1 MYISYILL
9 ELFSEEDFEV
19 PQNNFIDLLW
29 KQTSILFKNSLGT
42 DKDATYGSGAYSYF
56 WHIPR
61 ESHSTHFYP
70 HLMQFGDVI
79 TQTVSCEMDF
89 TLFPFD
95 HHSCD
100 MIFYLTQHP
109 SDYVMFDSPMVF
121 KGQNNVSIGEES
133 MNIPTKRL
141 PYTISV
147 ESLNTSIVYTLNR
160 KRSATG
166 VRFHFA
172 RNSIGLLL
180 GGYYLPTGIF
190 ASLSLVSFII
200 KPEIVPGR
208 MGLLVTLFLISTN
221 VYGQVDAPKGRGF
234 SLIELWM
241 LGTNFPILAAIVE
254 YGYVLVLQS
263 RKIASMCGNEEV
275 DGLIYLKKVDNF
287 AFILSFVYQIFFVC
301 IYWIIAHSL

>member
-1 MYISYILL
+1 
-9 ELFSEEDFEV
+9 
-19 PQNNFIDLLW
+19 
-29 KQTSILFKNSLGT
+29 
-42 DKDATYGSGAYSYF
+42 
-56 WHIPR
+56 
-61 ESHSTHFYP
+61 
-70 HLMQFGDVI
+70 MQFGDVI
-79 TQTVSCEMDF
+79 TQIVSCEMDF

-109 SDYVMFDSPMVF
+109 SDYVMFDSPTVF
-121 KGQNNVSIGEES
+121 NGPNNVSIGEGL
-133 MNIPTKRL
+133 MNIPNKRL

-147 ESLNTSIVYTLNR
+147 ESLNTSIIYTLNR

-180 GGYYLPTGIF
+180 GGYYVPTGIF

-221 VYGQVDAPKGRGF
+221 VYGKVAAPKGRGF

-254 YGYVLVLQS
+254 YGYVLILQT
-263 RKIASMCGNEEV
+263 RKIESMCGLEEV
-275 DGLIYLKKVDNF
+275 DGLNYLKKVDNF
-287 AFILSFVYQIFFVC
+287 ALIVSFVYQIFFGL

>member
-1 MYISYILL
+1 MISILAML
-9 ELFSEEDFEV
+9 SCKNSEKEFEV
-19 PQNNFIDLLW
+19 PQSNFVDLLW

-42 DKDATYGSGAYSYF
+42 DKDANYGSGAYSYF
-56 WHIPR
+56 WFIP
-61 ESHSTHFYP
+61 P
-70 HLMQFGDVI
+70 HLMLFADVI
-79 TQTVSCEMDF
+79 TQIVSCEMDF

-95 HHSCD
+95 HHTCD
-100 MIFYLTQHP
+100 MVFYLTQHP
-109 SDYVMFDSPMVF
+109 SDYVMFVSPTVF
-121 KGQNNVSIGEES
+121 KGENHVSIGEGL

-147 ESLNTSIVYTLNR
+147 ESLNTSLAYTLGK

-172 RNSIGLLL
+172 RSSIGLLL
-180 GGYYLPTGIF
+180 GGYYVPTGIF

-200 KPEIVPGR
+200 KPEVVPGR

-221 VYGQVDAPKGRGF
+221 VYGKVAAPEGRGF

-254 YGYVLVLQS
+254 YGYVLILQT
-263 RKIASMCGNEEV
+263 RKIASLYGKDLDDYN
-275 DGLIYLKKVDNF
+275 DYLKKVDTI
-287 AFILSFVYQIFFVC
+287 ALIVSFIYQILFVC

>member
-1 MYISYILL
+1 MKLL
-9 ELFSEEDFEV
+9 ELFSEEHFDV
-19 PQNNFIDLLW
+19 PQDNFADLLW
-29 KQTSILFKNSLGT
+29 KQTSIQFKNSLGT
-42 DKDATYGSGAYSYF
+42 KKDATYGSGAYSYF

-61 ESHSTHFYP
+61 EPQSSHFNP
-70 HLMQFGDVI
+70 HLMLFADVI

-100 MIFYLTQHP
+100 MIFYLAQHP
-109 SDYVMFDSPMVF
+109 SDYVMFESPTVF
-121 KGQNNVSIGEES
+121 KGKNNVSIGAKA

-141 PYTISV
+141 PYTIYV
-147 ESLNTSIVYTLNR
+147 ESLNTSIFYDINR

-180 GGYYLPTGIF
+180 GGYYVPTGIF

-208 MGLLVTLFLISTN
+208 MGLLITLFLISTN
-221 VYGQVDAPKGRGF
+221 VYGDVGAPKGRGF

-254 YGYVLVLQS
+254 YGYVLVLQT

-287 AFILSFVYQIFFVC
+287 AFLLSFVYQIFFVC

>member
-1 MYISYILL
+1 MLV
-9 ELFSEEDFEV
+9 LFSEKPFEV
-19 PQNNFIDLLW
+19 PQANFIDLLW

-42 DKDATYGSGAYSYF
+42 DKDATYGNGAYSYF
-56 WHIPR
+56 WHIPD
-61 ESHSTHFYP
+61 ESQSPHLNP
-70 HLMQFGDVI
+70 HLMQFGDII
-79 TQTVSCEMDF
+79 TQTVSCDMDF

-109 SDYVMFDSPMVF
+109 SNYVMFDSPTVF
-121 KGQNNVSIGEES
+121 KGQNNVSFGEKF

-141 PYTISV
+141 PYNVFV

-180 GGYYLPTGIF
+180 GGYYVPTGIF

-221 VYGQVDAPKGRGF
+221 VYGKVAAPKGRGF

-254 YGYVLVLQS
+254 YGYVLVLQT
-263 RKIASMCGNEEV
+263 RKIAYMCENEKEES
-275 DGLIYLKKVDNF
+275 LIFLKKVDNL
-287 AFILSFVYQIFFVC
+287 ALIVSFVYQVFLGL